1 MKKTNFTLIELLV
14 VIAIIAILAAMLL
27 PALSAARNRA
37 KAASCQSNLK
47 NIGLAVNM
55 YADNNNDYHLPART
69 CYGDGRDKPQD
80 GTGAQWVYTV
90 LDTLGYDLSTVTNR
104 ANLTAWGKLN
114 ISEKGI
120 IICPASA
127 VQKDAYNGVSY
138 AINHDLC
145 SNKDPGIMTRRGVE
159 DRIAAK
165 GNPAMAQS
173 LEDVAYI
180 GDNNYDV
187 PDADLNGGSKGNLWM
202 NLRGR
207 TDNGTRHGLVHSVSL
222 AGNVLSTK
230 PTKYGTSGWYVPTK
244 NQVPGQ

>member
-1 MKKTNFTLIELLV
+1 MKKTDFTLIELLV

-27 PALSAARNRA
+27 PALSAARSRA
-37 KAASCQSNLK
+37 QAASCQSNLK

-69 CYGDGRDKPQD
+69 CYGNGAEKPQN
-80 GTGAQWVYTV
+80 GTGAQWMYTV
-90 LDTLGYDLSTVTNR
+90 LDTLGFDLSTVTNR
-104 ANLTAWGKLN
+104 ANTTAWGKLN
-114 ISEKGI
+114 MSEKGI

-127 VQKDAYNGVSY
+127 VQKDAYNGISY

-145 SNKDPGIMTRRGVE
+145 CNKDPDVMTRKGVA
-159 DRIAAK
+159 DRIANHATSVS
-165 GNPAMAQS
+165 AQS

-202 NLRGR
+202 YFRGR
-207 TDNGTRHGLVHSVSL
+207 ADNGTRHGLVQSVAL
-222 AGNVLSTK
+222 AGNVLTTK
-230 PTKYGTSGWYVPTK
+230 PTKYGTSGWYVPTQ
-244 NQVPGQ
+244 NQIPGK